1 MCQLKA
7 MPRKARID
15 APGALHHII
24 VRGIEGKA
32 IFNDRY
38 DRYNFLDRLG
48 DVLSDTSTPCF
59 AWALMFNH
67 VHLLLRTGLTPIA
80 KVMQRMLTGYAQQ
93 FNRRHK
99 RHGQLFQNRYKSF
112 LCEEDTYLLELV
124 RYIHLNPLRAGV
136 VKDLMQLSTY
146 PFSGYHV
153 LMGKNDHVWQDTDY
167 VLGMFGKTLGAARS
181 ACAAFMAKGV
191 SAGRRPELVGGGLIR
206 SVGGWSALKGYR
218 KSGIRIKGDER
229 ILGSSDFVEKTLKQ
243 TNERL
248 EEKTRLQAAGPDL
261 EALIEKA
268 ADYFKVDI
276 EDLKTASKERRI
288 SHARSMVC
296 YLAVRKLMISCAEV
310 ARALKISPSTVSKTV
325 IKGRVVYDRKKI
337 QKDLLGI

>member
-1 MCQLKA
+1 

-24 VRGIEGKA
+24 FRGIEGQA
-32 IFNDRY
+32 IFNDRR
-38 DRYNFLDRLG
+38 DHYNFLDRLG

-80 KVMQRMLTGYAQQ
+80 KVMQRLLTGYAQQ

-112 LCEEDTYLLELV
+112 LCEEDAYLLELV
-124 RYIHLNPLRAGV
+124 RYIHLNPLRAEV
-136 VKDLMQLSTY
+136 VKDLKQLNAY
-146 PFSGYHV
+146 PFSGHHV
-153 LMGKNDHVWQDTDY
+153 LMGKFDHEWQDTDY
-167 VLGMFGKTLGAARS
+167 VLGMFGKTMSAAIR
-181 ACAAFMAKGV
+181 AYAAFMIKGI
-191 SAGRRPELVGGGLIR
+191 SAGRRPELVGGGLLR

-243 TNERL
+243 ANERL
-248 EEKTRLQAAGPDL
+248 EKKTRLQAAGPDL

-268 ADYFKVDI
+268 AAYFKVDI
-276 EDLKTASKERRI
+276 EDLKTVSKERRI
-288 SHARSMVC
+288 SRARSIVC
-296 YLAVRKLMISCAEV
+296 YLAVRKLMIRCTEV
-310 ARALKISPSTVSKTV
+310 ALSLKINPSTVSKAV
-325 IKGRVVYDRKKI
+325 IKGRAAIDREEI